1 MFGANCPPQGINS
14 FSVGRTGLAVLTRLV
29 RILAADH
36 SGCIGNSG
44 FSNGNFAITCNLI
57 ILEFLIIT
65 ASFKHFIL
73 TIMLQTLQNARVM
86 RCFIALFSLL
96 FFVLIS
102 DGLIAQRNQH
112 APNFVE
118 GSDAP
123 GPFYQPVQIKLGFN
137 LGWGFPYSAGIE
149 FSALFLELFDVNA
162 GVGAG
167 MSGWKYGGG
176 ARFYPLRE
184 AKFSPMIG
192 VFLYHATGLQELNV
206 NNDFEQAT
214 FRITPDEAVLLN
226 GGARMRF
233 GHGNYLTLA
242 AGYIFPFAGEQAV
255 RTSGSN
261 SPQLQSAAN
270 ALATSGFSFNV
281 GIQIKLSKGH
291 YKLN

>member
-1 MFGANCPPQGINS
+1 MLKIVQN
-14 FSVGRTGLAVLTRLV
+14 V
-29 RILAADH
+29 RVKQCLP
-36 SGCIGNSG
+36 
-44 FSNGNFAITCNLI
+44 
-57 ILEFLIIT
+57 
-65 ASFKHFIL
+65 
-73 TIMLQTLQNARVM
+73 
-86 RCFIALFSLL
+86 ALFSLL

-123 GPFYQPVQIKLGFN
+123 GPYYQPVQVKLGFN

-167 MSGWKYGGG
+167 ISGWKYGGG
-176 ARFYPLRE
+176 ARFYPIRE
-184 AKFSPMIG
+184 AKISPMIG

-270 ALATSGFSFNV
+270 ALATSGFSLNV

-291 YKLN
+291 YQLN